1 MLRAESRNSS
11 RSSSLVSRQSRRTD
25 EARISLEPNQS
36 APESQQESQAIPKTG
51 PVDMQH
57 AKLLHHL
64 ITGTVDSLRPEAETD
79 GISFHDLF
87 KEVLDAPYVMNEALA
102 LAAIHLSTLNPAQQ
116 TFYRHQAKE
125 LQTHALSI
133 LNQISPEVNA
143 VTCVPLL
150 LFSSAL
156 GMHEMCEAFFYRESS
171 FEPFLDKFIHYVCL
185 HQGVRAVTSG
195 SWQLLNDSILRP
207 FLLQGAESVAPMG
220 AALDNKC
227 SQLLELIMTANL
239 GEDHR
244 NSCEQAISA
253 LQSTLSKS
261 QPGVPNGVSVNTIL
275 AWPVVLC
282 KPYIALLRTRD
293 PYSLIILA
301 HFGAVVHLRR
311 DLWIL
316 GDGGQ
321 FLVRLI
327 AEHLGDEWYR
337 WLTWPVEIVSDQ

>member
-1 MLRAESRNSS
+1 MS
-11 RSSSLVSRQSRRTD
+11 
-25 EARISLEPNQS
+25 
-36 APESQQESQAIPKTG
+36 KTA
-51 PVDMQH
+51 PVDVQH

-64 ITGTVDSLRPEAETD
+64 ITATVDSLRTETETD
-79 GISFHDLF
+79 GISFHDMF

-143 VTCVPLL
+143 ATCVPLL

-156 GMHEMCEAFFYRESS
+156 GMHEMCEAFFYRETS

-207 FLLQGAESVAPMG
+207 FLIQGAESVAPMG
-220 AALDNKC
+220 AALNSTC
-227 SQLLELIMTANL
+227 SRLLELIMTSNL

-244 NSCEQAISA
+244 SSCEQAISA
-253 LQSTLSKS
+253 LQSTLGKSKS
-261 QPGVPNGVSVNTIL
+261 GVPNGVSVNAIL

-293 PYSLIILA
+293 PYALIILA

-311 DLWIL
+311 DLWIF

-327 AEHLGDEWYR
+327 AQHLGDGWSR
-337 WLTWPVEIVSDQ
+337 WLTWPVEIISGQ